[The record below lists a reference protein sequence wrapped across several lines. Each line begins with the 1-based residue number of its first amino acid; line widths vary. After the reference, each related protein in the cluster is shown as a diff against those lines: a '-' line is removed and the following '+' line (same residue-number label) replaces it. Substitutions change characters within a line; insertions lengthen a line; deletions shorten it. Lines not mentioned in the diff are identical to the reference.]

1 MIRYTSLLLFFFCI
15 NNPVIA
21 NESFELS
28 NEDYQHIN
36 KTALDY
42 NLCLQQNAIKQLD
55 DYADIREVTAHAV
68 NLCDQ
73 TLKEL
78 KNKLGNKA
86 NSDQYSGL
94 ERHIKNR
101 AIKSLLPL
109 LMFEKSSR
117 QAAASEN
124 Q

>member
-1 MIRYTSLLLFFFCI
+1 MNTL
-15 NNPVIA
+15 VIA
-21 NESFELS
+21 DESFELS
-28 NEDYQHIN
+28 NEDYRHIN

-42 NLCLQQNAIKQLD
+42 NQCLQQNAIQQLD
-55 DYADIREVTAHAV
+55 NYADIREVAAHAV
-68 NLCDQ
+68 NLCEQ
-73 TLKEL
+73 QLNEL

-86 NSDQYSGL
+86 NSGHYSGL

-117 QAAASEN
+117 QAAASES
-124 Q
+124 